1 MIKRQ
6 RNRIIIIGI
15 LIAMVLGNSVESSS
29 AKSRKNLMKNPGF
42 ETANFSMWKY
52 KGSGMDTLD
61 YYTEDPVGIWGKK
74 EDCHS
79 GDYTFHFWS
88 MYNHHFRLEQTVS
101 KRKLSKKKTYKAS
114 VYIQGDEV
122 GKDAEIY
129 LYAIADGKK
138 YISEL
143 VELDG
148 WQNWKKLTI
157 NNIKSKKGNVK
168 IGVYVSHAADGWGTI
183 DDFYF
188 GEE

>member
-88 MYNHHFRLEQTVS
+88 TYNHHFRLEQTVS

-114 VYIQGDEV
+114 VYIQGDEI
-122 GKDAEIY
+122 GKDAEITY
-129 LYAIADGKK
+129 MLLRMERSIFLNWLNLMDGKIGK
-138 YISEL
+138 SLQLIILKAKRGMSKL
-143 VELDG
+143 V
-148 WQNWKKLTI
+148 
-157 NNIKSKKGNVK
+157 
-168 IGVYVSHAADGWGTI
+168 YM
-183 DDFYF
+183 
-188 GEE
+188 